1 MNIFTAT
8 LLLHNLPSAT
18 HPSLLSAKTFFI
30 AARNA
35 TVLFDED
42 NKATIFFHSVI
53 FNSVIKPDSLLHLKN
68 LSSA

>member
-42 NKATIFFHSVI
+42 NKATVAARNPRDGVREIREIIVI
-53 FNSVIKPDSLLHLKN
+53 Y
-68 LSSA
+68 